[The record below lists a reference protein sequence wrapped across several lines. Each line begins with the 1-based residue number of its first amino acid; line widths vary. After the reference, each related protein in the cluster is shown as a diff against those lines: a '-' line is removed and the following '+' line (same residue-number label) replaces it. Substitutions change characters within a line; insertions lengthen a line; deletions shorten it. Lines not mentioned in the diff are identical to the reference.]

1 MAEFYFLISGNAY
14 ESDFYGAGDSPS
26 KFHHGVHDISIT
38 VGPDELSK
46 LLLDS
51 TKGALLAE
59 QEPWKNGNY
68 VLYVMIFSM

>member
-1 MAEFYFLISGNAY
+1 LPCYIKITDEFYFLISGDGY
-14 ESDFYGAGDSPS
+14 DSYLSGTEDGPS
-26 KFHHGVHDISIT
+26 KFHHGVHDISVT

-59 QEPWKNGNY
+59 QEPWKNGK
-68 VLYVMIFSM
+68 